1 MLFLIDEDVAWSH
14 IPDISAMRLEIPL
27 GSDERVEEIPKIGFL
42 EIFLFWFPPGDFI
55 RKVDGKVWVCIQCGS
70 SGATHF
76 LIRSEACMFWQEQ
89 KLGIELGLRPDD
101 RILPLIIGFGLHWH
115 SRKDLITLLI
125 LCHFGVGK

>member
-1 MLFLIDEDVAWSH
+1 
-14 IPDISAMRLEIPL
+14 
-27 GSDERVEEIPKIGFL
+27 
-42 EIFLFWFPPGDFI
+42 
-55 RKVDGKVWVCIQCGS
+55 
-70 SGATHF
+70 
-76 LIRSEACMFWQEQ
+76 MFWQEQ